1 MSENMLEN
9 AVCFVLRISALGNSR
24 KVNTAAVECDADKT
38 MIGVNKRLFDSEEY
52 KAIKKQHG
60 EIRQFVY
67 SRSVPA
73 FFLRD
78 GVYMLKASEVQN
90 VIADLEPMIRKSGE
104 LADDFVAVYPALIR
118 DAETRLRSLF
128 NPGDYL
134 SADVARAQF
143 AVSYQFIEF
152 GVPGTL
158 RAVSPELFEQE
169 SAKLRDTFSN
179 AAESIVQLL
188 YSETAGLLD
197 HALDRLEGNGDSKPK
212 VFRDSLVNNLK
223 EFAAGLKSRNITD
236 NEGLNDLAD
245 RLQAMLSNVS
255 PEYLRN
261 SETLRSRI
269 VTGFREVKTVIDAA
283 MIERPS
289 RRIDL
294 SED

>member
-1 MSENMLEN
+1 MPRPS
-9 AVCFVLRISALGNSR
+9 
-24 KVNTAAVECDADKT
+24 
-38 MIGVNKRLFDSEEY
+38 
-52 KAIKKQHG
+52 
-60 EIRQFVY
+60 
-67 SRSVPA
+67 
-73 FFLRD
+73 
-78 GVYMLKASEVQN
+78 
-90 VIADLEPMIRKSGE
+90 
-104 LADDFVAVYPALIR
+104 
-118 DAETRLRSLF
+118 
-128 NPGDYL
+128 
-134 SADVARAQF
+134 
-143 AVSYQFIEF
+143 
-152 GVPGTL
+152 
-158 RAVSPELFEQE
+158 
-169 SAKLRDTFSN
+169 
-179 AAESIVQLL
+179 L

-197 HALDRLEGNGDSKPK
+197 HALDRLEGNGDGKPK

-236 NEGLNDLAD
+236 NEGLNELAE